1 MLGDRYV
8 IRWFG
13 YDILDSEIITEADY
27 QHWARCLE
35 RLALSMG
42 LCVER
47 LGSAIDIIIAKKFGS
62 VSPKEFYSFQWQ
74 WDGLN
79 ERLGISMSGAL
90 WLHNENGERGDFP
103 SWEGYR
109 HGKRIFGDSIGRPH
123 RHSLEVIRHRRERA
137 RGNTQ

>member
-1 MLGDRYV
+1 MFGERYV

-27 QHWARCLE
+27 QCWAKCLE
-35 RLALSMG
+35 GLALSMG

-74 WDGLN
+74 WDELN
-79 ERLGISMSGAL
+79 ERLGIRMSGAL
-90 WLHNENGERGDFP
+90 WLHKANGERGDLP
-103 SWEGYR
+103 TWECYR
-109 HGKRIFGDSIGRPH
+109 HGKRILGDSIGRPQ
-123 RHSLEVIRHRRERA
+123 RHSLVAIRNRRENV
-137 RGNTQ
+137 RGNSQ